1 MRLDSEARP
10 ENMKPEEQN
19 YADKEPD
26 ITRRDE
32 DLGSKKRGSE
42 ISSNI
47 DSSIESDFSLTGT
60 NESTDRDRRIDA
72 SESKPE
78 RVRDELE
85 HLREKINEQHFSVN
99 EVADRSEVFR
109 DPIVSEP
116 ISQMT
121 TRLDAKSSPPEN
133 PSGGGNYQERFE
145 DEGERVTRTEFGARI
160 DSAHEGKQRETLHQE
175 GLVGPREGSG
185 TEAPESRSIVSTL
198 RGEGST
204 NPRFF
209 IAKRLIEEATGVELE
224 NGKEYELRGRIEGIG
239 DFKMRHVERGEPH
252 VYVHV
257 PKEEQSDKMKF
268 GEKYVIEFDSVRE
281 RREYNVLG
289 TVVGSTVK
297 VPGASVERMGFRDVK
312 SPSER
317 TVVDFRVSN
326 LSTPNEPARRYFA
339 TYNPKAD
346 ELQLRV
352 RRGGA
357 RPGDVLRVEQVK
369 EYGKGDFVRD
379 FEAHKGDALKN
390 VELRLEKGGLL
401 MEVDR
406 RRFSLNEPRIDTFG
420 LKATLSAKLESSG
433 KFIRFQFDG
442 EKVSPK
448 LFRDS
453 RIISFELEHGLAI
466 KYDKGGNE
474 IRTFRLFDKFDGK
487 ILLGK
492 LRLMSS
498 PREEDGEYLA
508 EADSWLE
515 GHVRARFF

>member
-1 MRLDSEARP
+1 MAREGEGRNGGEEGRDGDFEYFRELQGRRRETQGEKDESRETIPLEQEAPDGRPEAGNEEGGSDEFESYVRHLQEKYGAEPGGADKDERQAPEIPEEHDGRAKTRSEAWVRDPPGEDDWWEDTLGSSNEAEGVRDAKEARDEDGKEPRDDVRLDSEARP

-19 YADKEPD
+19 YAGKEPD

-32 DLGSKKRGSE
+32 DLGSKKRESE

-78 RVRDELE
+78 NRVRDELE
-85 HLREKINEQHFSVN
+85 HLREKINEQHFSVS
-99 EVADRSEVFR
+99 EVADQSEVRR

-133 PSGGGNYQERFE
+133 PSGGGNYHERFE
-145 DEGERVTRTEFGARI
+145 DEGERVTRPEFGARI
-160 DSAHEGKQRETLHQE
+160 HSAHEGKQRETLHQE

-257 PKEEQSDKMKF
+257 PKEE
-268 GEKYVIEFDSVRE
+268 
-281 RREYNVLG
+281 
-289 TVVGSTVK
+289 
-297 VPGASVERMGFRDVK
+297 P
-312 SPSER
+312 
-317 TVVDFRVSN
+317 
-326 LSTPNEPARRYFA
+326 
-339 TYNPKAD
+339 
-346 ELQLRV
+346 
-352 RRGGA
+352 
-357 RPGDVLRVEQVK
+357 
-369 EYGKGDFVRD
+369 
-379 FEAHKGDALKN
+379 
-390 VELRLEKGGLL
+390 
-401 MEVDR
+401 
-406 RRFSLNEPRIDTFG
+406 
-420 LKATLSAKLESSG
+420 
-433 KFIRFQFDG
+433 
-442 EKVSPK
+442 
-448 LFRDS
+448 
-453 RIISFELEHGLAI
+453 
-466 KYDKGGNE
+466 
-474 IRTFRLFDKFDGK
+474 
-487 ILLGK
+487 
-492 LRLMSS
+492 
-498 PREEDGEYLA
+498 
-508 EADSWLE
+508 
-515 GHVRARFF
+515 